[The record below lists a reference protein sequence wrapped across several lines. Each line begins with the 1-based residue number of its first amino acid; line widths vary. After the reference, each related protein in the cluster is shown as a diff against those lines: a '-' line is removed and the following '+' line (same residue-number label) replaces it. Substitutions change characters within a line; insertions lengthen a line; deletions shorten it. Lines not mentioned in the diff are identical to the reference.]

1 MFSFTSVGEPFGS
14 HFNSNCTSSRMEL
27 SLRAGPTPAIAIVI
41 APLLRILDA
50 SLEFLIDF
58 LRNRGNGCY
67 TVLLRKSLAIFS
79 EIEPTRD
86 HKRERL
92 LTQPRPELP
101 ICDIYGSSCA
111 PLSDSRRV
119 ITSRGSA
126 NDFARAFIAAAVAGR
141 HSCWHCGV
149 RIPAR
154 KDRTY
159 SRAGRKQSGID
170 PITRQRPATKP
181 RQIHCQ
187 RQMAHTLVRATNP
200 VSIGAATYLPKD

>member
-1 MFSFTSVGEPFGS
+1 MFSFTSVGEPFRS
-14 HFNSNCTSSRMEL
+14 HFNSNCTSLRMEL

-67 TVLLRKSLAIFS
+67 TVFLRKSLAIFS

-101 ICDIYGSSCA
+101 ICDVTAVLAPHSQIRGDSSRVAA
-111 PLSDSRRV
+111 PQM
-119 ITSRGSA
+119 ISRGRSLRQRSRVA
-126 NDFARAFIAAAVAGR
+126 ILVGIAGYAFLLGKIE
-141 HSCWHCGV
+141 
-149 RIPAR
+149 RIPEPDESKVA
-154 KDRTY
+154 
-159 SRAGRKQSGID
+159 S
-170 PITRQRPATKP
+170 TR
-181 RQIHCQ
+181 
-187 RQMAHTLVRATNP
+187 
-200 VSIGAATYLPKD
+200 